1 MFTTAVVVISTFTIS
16 YLVVV
21 NASYLSITWIAIRQL
36 RQQVAE
42 DTYEPIGSLNG
53 NRFLPGVAIVVP
65 AYNEAPVI
73 VETIRSLVALE
84 YPNKEIIIVNDGSTD
99 GTCDRIIER
108 FDMERTDADYPVDLY
123 CEPVEGIYH
132 APDSDIVLIDKANG
146 GKADALNAGVFFT
159 DQPLFC
165 AIDADSIIE
174 RGALKDVVQPF
185 VTRPDRTVAT
195 GGAVRI
201 ANGCTF
207 RHSRVSNV
215 SLPDNRL
222 VRSQIVEYLRAFLL
236 GRIGLSNLR
245 SLLIISGAFGMFRT
259 DTVREIGGYATDS
272 ITEDMEL
279 IVRLHRHL
287 IETDQE
293 MDVTF
298 LPQPVVWTEAPAT
311 RDVLAR
317 QRRRWY
323 RGLLDTL
330 VRHREAIGRP
340 SYGILG
346 LFALP
351 FFVIIEALGPLVE
364 GTGYFLLPV
373 FILLG
378 ILDPGIF
385 LTFMLFAIGLGAF
398 VNALAV
404 FGEVLTYRRYDSPRD
419 VAVMLGY
426 GVLEAFVYRPWRAFV
441 SWHGLIEYVRGDH
454 SWGEMERL
462 GFDVNE

>member
-1 MFTTAVVVISTFTIS
+1 MLTILITLLSALVLS
-16 YLVVV
+16 YMIVV
-21 NASYLSITWIAIRQL
+21 NASYLSITWVAIRQL
-36 RQQVAE
+36 RRQVKL
-42 DTYEPIGSLNG
+42 DTYEPIGSLHG
-53 NRFLPGVAIVVP
+53 NRFVPGVAIVVP

-84 YPNKEIIIVNDGSTD
+84 YLNTEIIIVNDGSTD
-99 GTCDRIIER
+99 GTRDRVIDA
-108 FDMERTDADYPVDLY
+108 FDMERINASYPVELP
-123 CEPVEGIYH
+123 CKPVTGIYR
-132 APDSDIVLIDKANG
+132 APDSEIVLLDKENG

-165 AIDADSIIE
+165 AVDADSIIE

-185 VTRPDRTVAT
+185 LSNPDQIVAT

-201 ANGCTF
+201 ANGCEVGQG
-207 RHSRVSNV
+207 SILSVN
-215 SLPDNRL
+215 LPKNRL
-222 VRSQIVEYLRAFLL
+222 IRSQIVEYLRAFLL

-259 DTVREIGGYATDS
+259 DKVREIGGYATDS

-279 IVRLHRHL
+279 VVRLHRHL
-287 IETDQE
+287 IETDQD
-293 MDVTF
+293 MDVRF
-298 LPQPVVWTEAPAT
+298 LPQPVVWTEAPAK

-330 VRHREAIGRP
+330 VRHRGMLGRP
-340 SYGILG
+340 SYGIVG

-351 FFVIIEALGPLVE
+351 FFVIVEALGPLVE
-364 GTGYFLLPV
+364 GTGYLLIPV

-378 ILDPGIF
+378 VLDPEIF
-385 LTFMLFAIGLGAF
+385 LMFLLFAIGLGAF

-404 FGEVLTYRRYDSPRD
+404 FGEVLTYRRYEQPREI
-419 VAVMLGY
+419 AVMLGY
-426 GVLEAFVYRPWRAFV
+426 GILEAFVYRPWRAFV
-441 SWHGLIEYVRGDH
+441 SWHGLLEYLRGDH
-454 SWGEMERL
+454 SWGEMERI
-462 GFDVNE
+462 GFQTKD

>member
-1 MFTTAVVVISTFTIS
+1 MLATAIVLLSAFSLS
-16 YLVVV
+16 YLVIV
-21 NASYLSITWIAIRQL
+21 NVSYLAITVVAIRQL
-36 RQQVAE
+36 RHQVAV
-42 DTYEPIGSLNG
+42 DTYKPIGSLNG
-53 NRFLPGVAIVVP
+53 NRFFPGVAIVVP

-73 VETIRSLVALE
+73 TDTVRSLVALE

-99 GTCDRIIER
+99 ETAARVIER
-108 FDMERTDADYPVDLY
+108 FDLERVDAEYPVELE
-123 CEPVEGIYH
+123 CEPVSGIYR
-132 APDSDIVLIDKANG
+132 APDSEIALIDKANG

-159 DQPLFC
+159 DHPLFC

-185 VTRPDRTVAT
+185 VTNPERTVAT

-201 ANGCTF
+201 ANGCTV
-207 RHSRVSNV
+207 RSSVILKV
-215 SLPDNRL
+215 SLPKNRL

-236 GRIGLSNLR
+236 GRIGLSNLG

-279 IVRLHRHL
+279 VVRLHRHL
-287 IETDQE
+287 VETDQD

-298 LPQPVVWTEAPAT
+298 LPQPVVWTEAPAS

-330 VRHREAIGRP
+330 VRHRDVIGRP

-351 FFVIIEALGPLVE
+351 FFLIVEALGPLVE
-364 GTGYFLLPV
+364 GTGYFILPV
-373 FILLG
+373 FLLLG

-385 LTFMLFAIGLGAF
+385 VTFILFAIGLGAF

-404 FGEVLTYRRYDSPRD
+404 FGEVLTYRRYEQPREA
-419 VAVMLGY
+419 AVLLGY

-441 SWHGLIEYVRGDH
+441 SWHGLVEYVRGDH
-454 SWGEMERL
+454 SWGEMERR
-462 GFDVNE
+462 GFDVSD